1 MLMIGDI
8 VGLPYPQVQEAQD
21 SIPDLIRTR
30 TQESSAR
37 KAQEAASRAAFEAR
51 RDETLKAAREQLRRE
66 SDVLRAQLSQV
77 WYLPLGSTNLRDGVE
92 KTDPRCY
99 SLPASWVC

>member
-1 MLMIGDI
+1 M
-8 VGLPYPQVQEAQD
+8 GLPYTQVQEAQD

-77 WYLPLGSTNLRDGVE
+77 QYPLLGSINTSEETRG
-92 KTDPRCY
+92 RGG
-99 SLPASWVC
+99 S